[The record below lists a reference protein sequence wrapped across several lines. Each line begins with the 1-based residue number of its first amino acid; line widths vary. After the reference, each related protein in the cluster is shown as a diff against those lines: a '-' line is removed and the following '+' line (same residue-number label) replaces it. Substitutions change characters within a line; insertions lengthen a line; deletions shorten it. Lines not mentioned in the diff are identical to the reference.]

1 MRNKLTPVAASFSY
15 IVRSNTRFAIG
26 VAVGVSV
33 MFAGYAVS
41 AVSSGNSILGNA
53 SSQLL
58 SQQTSVVADSI
69 KADAEAC
76 ATGTLDGSIGHSIKQ
91 AMQIHQ
97 TIAAAPVNVESL
109 FDVNSDCFS
118 GLNQI
123 YDLSFSIPSLS
134 SIIGA
139 ASDAVMKYAQ
149 KKVCTAVN
157 QVSGLVTSPINQ
169 AIDKVN
175 GLSSF
180 GDLNGLTNGLVQQ
193 GMAHIDP
200 NIAAGYSNS
209 QSGGTYTV
217 GTNPFGGSQVDFGGT
232 SGTGSGDMGSTNAQI
247 NALNQQ
253 IANVQAQVGPAQ
265 YQLQQAQQQLAGC
278 QSYGYNNCTAQQQA
292 VANAQA
298 ALNALNGQLASLQTE
313 LGNTSPSIY
322 ATQTASARSAPAAAP
337 KPAASDS
344 SSFIQSIGN
353 LFN

>member
-1 MRNKLTPVAASFSY
+1 MRNKLTPIAASVGY
-15 IVRSNTRFAIG
+15 IVRSNTRFALGI
-26 VAVGVSV
+26 AVGVSV

-200 NIAAGYSNS
+200 NIAAGYSNN

-217 GTNPFGGSQVDFGGT
+217 GTNPFGGSQVDFGGST
-232 SGTGSGDMGSTNAQI
+232 GTNGDMGSTNAQI
-247 NALNQQ
+247 NSLNQQ

-265 YQLQQAQQQLAGC
+265 YQLQQAQQHLSNC
-278 QSYGYNNCTAQQQA
+278 QAYQYNNCTSYQQQ
-292 VANAQA
+292 VANAQNT
-298 ALNALNGQLASLQTE
+298 LNSLNGQLAALQTQ
-313 LGNTSPSIY
+313 LGNTTPSIY
-322 ATQTASARSAPAAAP
+322 GTQTASAKSTTATAP
-337 KPAASDS
+337 KTAASDS

>member
-313 LGNTSPSIY
+313 LGNTSPSTY
-322 ATQTASARSAPAAAP
+322 GTQTASAKSTQATAAQ
-337 KPAASDS
+337 PAASDTGS
-344 SSFIQSIGN
+344 WIQSIGN

>member
-1 MRNKLTPVAASFSY
+1 MRNKLTPIAASVGN
-15 IVRSNTRFAIG
+15 IVRSNTRFALGI
-26 VAVGVSV
+26 AVGVSV
-33 MFAGYAVS
+33 MFAGYAAS
-41 AVSSGNSILGNA
+41 AVSSGSGSILGNA

-134 SIIGA
+134 SIVGA

-169 AIDKVN
+169 AIDKVS

-200 NIAAGYSNS
+200 NIAAGYSNN

-217 GTNPFGGSQVDFGGT
+217 GTNPFGSSQVDFGGST
-232 SGTGSGDMGSTNAQI
+232 GTNGDMGSTNAQI
-247 NALNQQ
+247 NSLNQQ

-265 YQLQQAQQQLAGC
+265 YQLQQAQQQLSNC
-278 QSYGYNNCTAQQQA
+278 QAYQYNNCTSYQQQ
-292 VANAQA
+292 VANAQNH
-298 ALNALNGQLASLQTE
+298 LNTLNGQLATLQTQ

-322 ATQTASARSAPAAAP
+322 GTQTASARSAPAAAP

>member
-1 MRNKLTPVAASFSY
+1 MRNKLTPIAASVGN
-15 IVRSNTRFAIG
+15 IVRSNTRFALGI
-26 VAVGVSV
+26 AVGVSV

-41 AVSSGNSILGNA
+41 AVSSGSGSILGNA

-76 ATGTLDGSIGHSIKQ
+76 ATGTQDGSIGHSIQQ

-157 QVSGLVTSPINQ
+157 QVSGLITSPINGI
-169 AIDKVN
+169 AGILGYIGS
-175 GLSSF
+175 GLSGLLVGYVADAF
-180 GDLNGLTNGLVQQ
+180 GWTRVFETIIVIAVIVSLTVTSIIAARAGHLVLRKVLVRSLVVGIGTMAVSYVAGLV
-193 GMAHIDP
+193 
-200 NIAAGYSNS
+200 
-209 QSGGTYTV
+209 
-217 GTNPFGGSQVDFGGT
+217 
-232 SGTGSGDMGSTNAQI
+232 
-247 NALNQQ
+247 
-253 IANVQAQVGPAQ
+253 
-265 YQLQQAQQQLAGC
+265 
-278 QSYGYNNCTAQQQA
+278 
-292 VANAQA
+292 
-298 ALNALNGQLASLQTE
+298 
-313 LGNTSPSIY
+313 
-322 ATQTASARSAPAAAP
+322 
-337 KPAASDS
+337 
-344 SSFIQSIGN
+344 
-353 LFN
+353 LF

>member
-1 MRNKLTPVAASFSY
+1 MRNKLTPVAVSVSHF
-15 IVRSNTRFAIG
+15 VRSNTRFALGI
-26 VAVGVSV
+26 AVGVSV

-41 AVSSGNSILGNA
+41 AVSSGSGSILGNA

-76 ATGTLDGSIGHSIKQ
+76 ATGTQDGSIGHSIQQ

-123 YDLSFSIPSLS
+123 YDLSFSIPSLA
-134 SIIGA
+134 SIVGA

-169 AIDKVN
+169 AIDKIN
-175 GLSSF
+175 GMGAF

-200 NIAAGYSNS
+200 NIAAGYSNN

-217 GTNPFGGSQVDFGGT
+217 GTNPFGSSQVDFGGST
-232 SGTGSGDMGSTNAQI
+232 GTNGDMGSTNAQI
-247 NALNQQ
+247 NSLNQQ

-265 YQLQQAQQQLAGC
+265 YQLQQAQQQLSNC
-278 QSYGYNNCTAQQQA
+278 QAYQYNNCTSYQQQ
-292 VANAQA
+292 VANAQNH
-298 ALNALNGQLASLQTE
+298 LNTLNGQLATLQTQ

-322 ATQTASARSAPAAAP
+322 GTQTASARSAPAAAP

>member
-1 MRNKLTPVAASFSY
+1 MRNKLTPVAALVGH
-15 IVRSNTRFAIG
+15 IVRSNTLFALGI
-26 VAVGVSV
+26 AVGVSV

-41 AVSSGNSILGNA
+41 AVSSGSGSILGNA

-76 ATGTLDGSIGHSIKQ
+76 AAGTLDGSIGHSIKQ

-118 GLNQI
+118 GLSQI
-123 YDLSFSIPSLS
+123 YDLSFSIPSLA
-134 SIIGA
+134 SIVGA

-169 AIDKVN
+169 AIDKIN
-175 GLSSF
+175 GMGAF
-180 GDLNGLTNGLVQQ
+180 GDLNGLTNGLMQQ
-193 GMAHIDP
+193 GLSHIDP
-200 NIAAGYSNS
+200 NIAAGYSNN

-217 GTNPFGGSQVDFGGT
+217 GTNPFGSSQVDFGG
-232 SGTGSGDMGSTNAQI
+232 STGANGNMGSTNAQI
-247 NALNQQ
+247 NSLNQQ

-265 YQLQQAQQQLAGC
+265 YQLQQAQQHLSNC
-278 QSYGYNNCTAQQQA
+278 QAYQYNNCTSYQQQ
-292 VANAQA
+292 VANAQNT
-298 ALNALNGQLASLQTE
+298 LNNLNGQLAALQTQ
-313 LGNTSPSIY
+313 LGNTTPSIY
-322 ATQTASARSAPAAAP
+322 GTQTASTKSTTATAQ

>member
-1 MRNKLTPVAASFSY
+1 MRNKLTPIAASVGN
-15 IVRSNTRFAIG
+15 IVRSNTRFALGI
-26 VAVGVSV
+26 AVGVSV

-41 AVSSGNSILGNA
+41 AVSSGSGSILGNA

-134 SIIGA
+134 SIVGA

-200 NIAAGYSNS
+200 NIAAGYSNN

-217 GTNPFGGSQVDFGGT
+217 GTNPFNGTQTDFGGST
-232 SGTGSGDMGSTNAQI
+232 GTGSDMGSTNAQI
-247 NALNQQ
+247 NSLNQQ

-265 YQLQQAQQQLAGC
+265 YQLQQAQQQLSNC
-278 QSYGYNNCTAQQQA
+278 QAYQYNNCTSYQQQ
-292 VANAQA
+292 VANAQNH
-298 ALNALNGQLASLQTE
+298 LNTLNGQLATLQTQ

-322 ATQTASARSAPAAAP
+322 GTQTASARSAPAAAP

>member
-1 MRNKLTPVAASFSY
+1 MFNGKMNPVAAAVGRVFDRK
-15 IVRSNTRFAIG
+15 IAIG
-26 VAVGVSV
+26 VALGVSV

-169 AIDKVN
+169 AIDKIN
-175 GLSSF
+175 GMGAF

-193 GMAHIDP
+193 GMTHIDP

-209 QSGGTYTV
+209 QSGGAYTV
-217 GTNPFGGSQVDFGGT
+217 GTNPFGSSQVDFGGT

-265 YQLQQAQQQLAGC
+265 YQLQQAQQQLANC
-278 QSYGYNNCTAQQQA
+278 QAWQFNNCTSQQQA
-292 VANAQA
+292 VASAQNN
-298 ALNALNGQLASLQTE
+298 LNNLNSQLASLQSQ
-313 LGNTSPSIY
+313 LAGISPSAY
-322 ATQTASARSAPAAAP
+322 SVQSVSAKSEAAP
-337 KPAASDS
+337 QKTSDNSS

>member
-1 MRNKLTPVAASFSY
+1 MAASVGH
-15 IVRSNTRFAIG
+15 IVRSNTRFALGI
-26 VAVGVSV
+26 AVGVSV

-41 AVSSGNSILGNA
+41 AVSSGNDSILGNA

-76 ATGTLDGSIGHSIKQ
+76 AAGTLDGSIGHSIKQ

-123 YDLSFSIPSLS
+123 YDLSFSIPSLA
-134 SIIGA
+134 SIVGA

-169 AIDKVN
+169 AIDKIN
-175 GLSSF
+175 GMGAF
-180 GDLNGLTNGLVQQ
+180 GDLNGLTNGLMQQ
-193 GMAHIDP
+193 GLSHIDP
-200 NIAAGYSNS
+200 NIAAGYSNN

-217 GTNPFGGSQVDFGGT
+217 GTNPFGSSQVDFGGST
-232 SGTGSGDMGSTNAQI
+232 GTNGDMGSTNAQI
-247 NALNQQ
+247 NSLNQQ

-265 YQLQQAQQQLAGC
+265 YQLQQAQQQLSNC
-278 QSYGYNNCTAQQQA
+278 QAYQHNNCTSYQQQ
-292 VANAQA
+292 VANAQNH
-298 ALNALNGQLASLQTE
+298 LNTLNGRLATLQTQ
-313 LGNTSPSIY
+313 LGDTSPSIY
-322 ATQTASARSAPAAAP
+322 GTQTASARSAPAAAP

>member
-1 MRNKLTPVAASFSY
+1 MRNKLTPIAASVGN
-15 IVRSNTRFAIG
+15 IVRSNTRFALGI
-26 VAVGVSV
+26 AVGVSV

-41 AVSSGNSILGNA
+41 AVSSGSG

-157 QVSGLVTSPINQ
+157 QISGLVTDPINQ
-169 AIDKVN
+169 AIGEIN
-175 GLSSF
+175 QLGSL
-180 GDLNGLTNGLVQQ
+180 GDLNGLTNGLVSQ
-193 GMAHIDP
+193 GISQIDP
-200 NIAAGYSNS
+200 NIAAGYSAPA
-209 QSGGTYTV
+209 GGTYTV
-217 GTNPFGGSQVDFGGT
+217 GTNPFGSSQVDFGGT
-232 SGTGSGDMGSTNAQI
+232 NGDMGSTNAQI
-247 NALNQQ
+247 NSLNQQ

-265 YQLQQAQQQLAGC
+265 YQLQQAQQQLSNC
-278 QSYGYNNCTAQQQA
+278 QAYQYNNCTSYQQQ
-292 VANAQA
+292 VANAQNH
-298 ALNALNGQLASLQTE
+298 LNTLNGQLATLQTQ

-322 ATQTASARSAPAAAP
+322 GTQTASARSAPAAAP